1 MLDLAPYLDSGLSP
15 LTASREGLRRYPIG
29 NTDKSI
35 GDGITIMG
43 VVNLST
49 LSRYRESIAISPEA
63 AINRARRL
71 VLEGADLVDIGCEST
86 SINTPAVAA
95 KEQAETL
102 VPIVAALTE
111 SGVPVS
117 IETYHPSV
125 AEKCLAVGAAV
136 INITAIPDSN
146 DLYRV
151 IAEHDATGII
161 CFYGGDNPRDISSRP
176 AHSDPLHGVATFFE
190 TQIDR
195 AASVGLEQL
204 VLDPGAGF
212 TYRDLPDGPV
222 RVRHQ
227 LQVIMQSA
235 RLNALGRP
243 ICNALP
249 HAFTFF
255 GEELRSGEGLF
266 AVLAAIGGTSL
277 FRTHEVRQIEAIVQC
292 LALVAQ
298 PPSV

>member
-1 MLDLAPYLDSGLSP
+1 MLDLEPYLASGKNPLSTGGRD
-15 LTASREGLRRYPIG
+15 LLRYPISDTG
-29 NTDKSI
+29 KSI

-49 LSRYRESIAISPEA
+49 LSRYRESIAISPDA
-63 AINRARRL
+63 AISRARRL

-95 KEQAETL
+95 AEQAQTL
-102 VPIVAALTE
+102 VPIVQALTDY
-111 SGVPVS
+111 GVPVS
-117 IETYHPSV
+117 IETYYPSV
-125 AEKCLAVGAAV
+125 ADQCLAAGAAV
-136 INITAIPDSN
+136 INITAIPDS
-146 DLYRV
+146 DELYEV
-151 IAEHDATGII
+151 IADHDATGII
-161 CFYGGDNPRDISSRP
+161 CFYAGQNPRDISDLSASP
-176 AHSDPLHGVATFFE
+176 DPLAGVAEFFE
-190 TQIDR
+190 AQIAR
-195 AASVGLEQL
+195 AAAVGLEQL

-212 TYRDLPDGPV
+212 TYRDLPDGAV

-227 LQVIMQSA
+227 LEVIMQSA

-292 LALVAQ
+292 LKLVADN
-298 PPSV
+298 PTA